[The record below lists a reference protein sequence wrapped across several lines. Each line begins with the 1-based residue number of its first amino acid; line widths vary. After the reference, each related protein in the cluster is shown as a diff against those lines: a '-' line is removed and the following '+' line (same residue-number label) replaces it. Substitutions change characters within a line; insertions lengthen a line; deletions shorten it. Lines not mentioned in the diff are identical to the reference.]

1 MAIFALKLLR
11 PPTAAGGALVAKM
24 AAKRRT
30 AYSLDDR
37 QSQQ

>member
-1 MAIFALKLLR
+1 MAIFALKALS
-11 PPTAAGGALVAKM
+11 PSNAAGGLLVTKM

-30 AYSLDDR
+30 AYSLADR